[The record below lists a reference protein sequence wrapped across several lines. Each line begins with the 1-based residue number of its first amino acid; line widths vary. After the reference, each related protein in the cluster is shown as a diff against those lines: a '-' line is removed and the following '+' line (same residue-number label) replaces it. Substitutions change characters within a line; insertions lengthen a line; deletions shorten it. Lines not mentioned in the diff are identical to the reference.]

1 MPPPPYLFEEEF
13 VLVGR
18 LKRIL
23 SSSRAI
29 KEMTELWLVKVG
41 LSSASRGIVIS
52 PCVCDKVPS
61 TRTAAPAREV
71 VTSPVRETPKASS
84 KRPIDASTEQVDDP
98 ARQSKKV
105 KVLTNLM
112 RGAHRE
118 GETHSRSKGKEPAA
132 PSEELD
138 TPVESDEGGASP
150 VHHRSRS
157 MKDLFKTKV

>member
-1 MPPPPYLFEEEF
+1 
-13 VLVGR
+13 
-18 LKRIL
+18 
-23 SSSRAI
+23 
-29 KEMTELWLVKVG
+29 MTELWLV
-41 LSSASRGIVIS
+41 
-52 PCVCDKVPS
+52 KVPS